1 MVEMPINSKSRLKTI
16 TDLEEYSN
24 KQMNKVRTSILVL
37 EEK

>member
-1 MVEMPINSKSRLKTI
+1 MVEMPINSKSRLKMI
-16 TDLEEYSN
+16 TDLEEDSN